1 VDYNWEDKTILI
13 AEDMEMNF
21 VLLKKTL
28 ERTNVK
34 VLRAHNGKEM
44 VDMVKADPTI
54 DMVLLD
60 MGMPV
65 MNGLEATKILRA
77 EGNQIPII
85 AQTAFALNNEKD
97 NVLEAGCNDFVEK
110 PIQTELLF
118 DKINSFFK

>member
-1 VDYNWEDKTILI
+1 MNYNWEDKTILI
-13 AEDMEMNF
+13 AEDMEMNY

-28 ERTNVK
+28 ERTNVN

-44 VDMVKADPTI
+44 VDMVKADPAI

-85 AQTAFALNNEKD
+85 AQTAFAMNNEKD
-97 NVLEAGCNDFVEK
+97 KVLEAGCNDFVEK

-118 DKINSFFK
+118 NKINSFFK

>member
-1 VDYNWEDKTILI
+1 MNYNWEDKTILI
-13 AEDMEMNF
+13 AEDMEMNY

-28 ERTNVK
+28 ERTNVN

-44 VDMVKADPTI
+44 VDMVKEDPAI

-85 AQTAFALNNEKD
+85 AQTAFAMNNEKD
-97 NVLEAGCNDFVEK
+97 KVLEAGCNDFVEK

-118 DKINSFFK
+118 NKINSFFK